1 MRTTH
6 AGRAVRLAVGA
17 AAAVALVAGCSTSSG
32 ADGAA
37 GRTDVN
43 YALPANATPN
53 WIVPLGI
60 AGKLATH
67 NSAIMR
73 TLWEPLVADRA
84 GAGRRRLAATAGS
97 RQARPRSPPVN

>member
-1 MRTTH
+1 NLVRLRFRIIRPPNQVFPEQGSWVDGAALSRRPQMRFTH
-6 AGRAVRLAVGA
+6 AGRAARLAVGA
-17 AAAVALVAGCSTSSG
+17 AAAVALLAGCSTSSG

-37 GRTDVN
+37 ADRTDVN

-67 NSAIMR
+67 NSA
-73 TLWEPLVADRA
+73 
-84 GAGRRRLAATAGS
+84 
-97 RQARPRSPPVN
+97 